1 MLIFSFSQ
9 NVFFL
14 NKVCITNVLWER
26 GKQRDRENNM
36 EERKRGK
43 WQRTKWGRNREG
55 RGREREGEREQM
67 IARNERGIE
76 GEGGE
81 EIKTTATGGG

>member
-9 NVFFL
+9 NVFF
-14 NKVCITNVLWER
+14 KIKFASRMSYGSV
-26 GKQRDRENNM
+26 ENNRM
-36 EERKRGK
+36 ERTTWRKEREE
-43 WQRTKWGRNREG
+43 NG
-55 RGREREGEREQM
+55 RGQNGGVIEKAEGEREGEREQM

-81 EIKTTATGGG
+81 EIKTTAMGGG